1 MKKFILFVAFAAA
14 TFTSYSQALGYE
26 DLAIL
31 FSRDDQNGSARFM
44 AMGGAFGA
52 LGGDVT
58 SLAINPAGV
67 SIFNGSH
74 VSAAFQSR
82 TSEFLADY
90 YGTST
95 RTEQEYL
102 DLTSAGAVFTFVD
115 SYSEDWSKF
124 AIGVNYRVLTDFDNT
139 FVAQGNSGTA
149 TFQDFPFD
157 TNATPIVYGI
167 GENQR
172 FVNTYRG
179 ELSELNL
186 TFGGTFQDKLHV
198 GAGLNFYDLNFAQF
212 ATLLETNSDG
222 NGNTLNAD
230 FFQDNFTT
238 GAGFSLS
245 AGFIYKANKSLRLG
259 LSYQSPTWMTEII
272 EDTNITDNDGFLG
285 ETIITVSEDPQN
297 GYQNFTGFSAPR
309 QATNYDLRQPSKLT
323 ASAAIIFGKSGLI
336 SFDYITRNFQ
346 GLNLNSTFDDFSPE
360 NQFFDNNLRR
370 TNSFNVGTE
379 WRFSRL
385 SLRGGYSYQESPDA
399 NALDSDN
406 LERYSAGLG
415 YNFGK
420 VKFNIAYST
429 TTQTGLYNFY
439 SQFPSVQAAGLNI
452 DNTLVTVG
460 ISVSL

>member
-90 YGTST
+90 HGTST